1 MLIICYTEIGF
12 WRFSLS
18 TFQRASILSS
28 TIFQL
33 LTERPHSFSVFSR
46 YYYMSRPDLNDL
58 SKTVNEWRNACGSI
72 HIWVCVSVCPGSSSS
87 SFFFLK
93 SRDTETGR
101 QTELISSF
109 PLQMPVIDR
118 AGPAWCWR
126 AENSIQVSYVGE
138 RGPATGATYL
148 RVSSWLELRVEL
160 RLQPRHLDMRFA
172 VPTGILT
179 PMPHAHPRLDSLLK
193 ERGLRWEH
201 RQEVSYNDIF
211 IFRYFP
217 RKSY

>member
-1 MLIICYTEIGF
+1 MEVF
-12 WRFSLS
+12 AFDFSKGLYPKQHHFPIVNWKTS
-18 TFQRASILSS
+18 FIFCLFKILLHVEARSEWPFQNSEWMKECVWL
-28 TIFQL
+28 
-33 LTERPHSFSVFSR
+33 HS
-46 YYYMSRPDLNDL
+46 YLGL
-58 SKTVNEWRNACGSI
+58 
-72 HIWVCVSVCPGSSSS
+72 CVRVSWFFFFF
-87 SFFFLK
+87 FFFLK

>member
-1 MLIICYTEIGF
+1 MEVFT
-12 WRFSLS
+12 S

-28 TIFQL
+28 AIFQL
-33 LTERPHSFSVFSR
+33 LTERPHSSVFSR

-58 SKTVNEWRNACGSI
+58 SKTVNEWSNECGSI
-72 HIWVCVSVCPGSSSS
+72 HIWVCVSRFFF
-87 SFFFLK
+87 FFFLN

-101 QTELISSF
+101 QTERTLISWF

-126 AENSIQVSYVGE
+126 VHNSIQVFYMGE

-160 RLQPRHLDMRFA
+160 RLQPRHFDMRFA

-193 ERGLRWEH
+193 ERGLRWKH